1 MRIKRYDKNEF
12 LFLAVLALIPSF
24 PLFAIVSFLTTHSI
38 SILIFPFSY
47 LNAFLAG
54 FYLKIDDFHAINL
67 SVFTE
72 IGISMFFILFFISKE
87 NLLLLLVSI
96 IVTFALAGKLSKVT
110 KIGVTSN
117 IGVIFYFSLLNLFLF
132 NSQILVQN
140 TFISSFIGILL
151 QDILKSRKIHPDI
164 NSLPFKVKEKL
175 VIIGGLSGFDGL
187 YVIPFM
193 STFINFLITY
203 IFNFHNPFMLQN
215 LIQNTFKSF

>member
-1 MRIKRYDKNEF
+1 MKIKRYDKNEF
-12 LFLAVLALIPSF
+12 LAYASLVLLPSF
-24 PLFAIVSFLTTHSI
+24 PLFAIVSFLATHSI
-38 SILIFPFSY
+38 SILIFPFSF

-54 FYLKIDDFHAINL
+54 FYLKIDEFHAINL

-72 IGISMFFILFFISKE
+72 IGISIFFTLFFISKE

-96 IVTFALAGKLSKVT
+96 IIVFALAGKLSKIT

-117 IGVIFYFSLLNLFLF
+117 FSVIFYFSLLNLFLF

-151 QDILKSRKIHPDI
+151 QDILKSRKIRPDI
-164 NSLPFKVKEKL
+164 NNLPFKVKEKL
-175 VIIGGLSGFDGL
+175 LIIGGFSGLDGL

-203 IFNFHNPFMLQN
+203 VFNFHNPFVLQN
-215 LIQNTFKSF
+215 LMQYTFKSF